1 MPTER
6 ALTDRLAKFFATED
20 PGVTVGIGD
29 DGAVVRTGSRT
40 VLACDPVVEGV
51 HFSRSDRLG
60 LVGRK
65 AVNRN
70 LSDLAAM
77 GAVPSYLLVSL
88 LQPAWLNEMQ
98 RDELLRGIRKAA
110 RAASCAVVGGDVSTS
125 PETLVVTVTA
135 LGLAPRRPLCR
146 SGLRCG
152 DSLHVTGPLGG
163 SRLGG
168 HLTFTPRLAEGQ
180 WLASQRSATSGM
192 DISDGLL
199 LDLATMLSASTAS
212 AGIQLGAI
220 LDANSIPVARA
231 AHRQSEGSDKTP
243 LEHALGDGED
253 HELLFGWRGST
264 LEPGPMTMRACRAI
278 GEVSDVPGIRL
289 RWPDGRVELCEPEG
303 YQHDV

>member
-6 ALTDRLAKFFATED
+6 ALTDRLARFFATED

-29 DGAVVRTGSRT
+29 DGAVVRTDSHT
-40 VLACDPVVEGV
+40 VLTCDPVVEGV
-51 HFSRSDRLG
+51 HFTRSDRLG

-88 LQPAWLNEMQ
+88 LQPAWLDEVQ

-110 RAASCAVVGGDVSTS
+110 LAASCSVVGGDVSVS
-125 PETLVVTVTA
+125 PAALVVTVTA
-135 LGLAPRRPLCR
+135 LGVAPRQPLCR
-146 SGLRCG
+146 SGLRVG

-163 SRLGG
+163 SRLGS

-180 WLASQRSATSGM
+180 WLASQRGATSGM

-199 LDLATMLSASTAS
+199 LDLSTMLSASS
-212 AGIQLGAI
+212 AATGTQLGAI
-220 LDANSIPVARA
+220 LDANSIPIAKA
-231 AHRQSEGSDKTP
+231 AQRQSETSGKTA

-253 HELLFGWRGST
+253 HELVFGWRGPS
-264 LEPGPMTMRACRAI
+264 LAGGPITARACRPI
-278 GEVSDVPGIRL
+278 GEVTEVPGIRL
-289 RWPDGRVELCEPEG
+289 RWPDGRVEPCRPEG